1 MKTGRAQSMCIRIE
15 SNWTCA
21 VRLPVPT
28 LDQESQHSEIFPL
41 SSIDNKQTTVGLFWK
56 LLFVVNLI
64 EESLP
69 VDLEGFEDTLCVCL
83 SVCVWKTV
91 STLDYNEQPTAS
103 QHCRLTGFKSNF
115 QALISSCTQEILF
128 IKWKD
133 PRPESNTAMSVQFDA
148 FILTASHR
156 NPVKST
162 VKGKQFVLPCFF
174 NVSDTVLVL
183 PCVKI

>member
-103 QHCRLTGFKSNF
+103 QHCRPASCQIFKHSSLLVHRRYCLSNEKIPVRNQTQQCQCNLTLLFWQQVTEIKSGQPSKVSN
-115 QALISSCTQEILF
+115 LSCH
-128 IKWKD
+128 
-133 PRPESNTAMSVQFDA
+133 V
-148 FILTASHR
+148 
-156 NPVKST
+156 
-162 VKGKQFVLPCFF
+162 FF